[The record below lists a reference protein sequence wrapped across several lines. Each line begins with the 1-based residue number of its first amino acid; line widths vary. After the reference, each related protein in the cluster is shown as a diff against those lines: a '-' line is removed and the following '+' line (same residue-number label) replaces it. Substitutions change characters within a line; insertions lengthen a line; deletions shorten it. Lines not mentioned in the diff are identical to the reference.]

1 VLGVKLDQVTVGSTD
16 LARAEQFYLT
26 LGLSLIVRSDHYL
39 RFECG
44 EGDSTFSVDL
54 VASVPADE
62 EVTIYFETEDLDR
75 EYERLRRRGLV
86 FEHHPADQPWLWREA
101 RLRDPDGHRI
111 CLFRAG
117 ENRKRPP
124 WRLPAPEG
132 ETSP

>member
-1 VLGVKLDQVTVGSTD
+1 MKLDQVTVGSTD
-16 LARAEQFYLT
+16 LARAEQFYLA
-26 LGLSLIVRSDHYL
+26 LGLSLIVSNDHYL

-54 VASVPADE
+54 VSSVPADE
-62 EVTIYFETEDLDR
+62 EVTIYFETGDLDS
-75 EYERLRRRGLV
+75 EHERLCRRGLV
-86 FEHHPADQPWLWREA
+86 FEHPPTDQPWLWREA

-111 CLFRAG
+111 CLFHAG